1 MLSGTEDGRTVMG
14 LAADGGPPRLRRR
27 PQGSQPSPVEA
38 AVGDTLAAALA
49 VLVVA
54 AAIGRHA
61 VEVGVRVPRTAVH
74 RLPAAARLPA
84 TTVRLPAAAAR
95 LLGAVADDVV
105 PRVARAILS
114 RLDVPGLVQE
124 FVDLDRLAGQLDVN
138 AVTARVDLDTLLARV
153 DVEAIAAGL
162 DLDALAE
169 KLDVGRI
176 IDRIDLDELVARVDL
191 DRFVDR
197 ADIDRIIH
205 RVDLDEIVARVDLD
219 RAVNRVDVGRIIDRV
234 DVNRVVDRAD
244 IGRIIDRVD
253 LDRVVD
259 RADIDRII
267 DRADIVGLARYVI
280 EEIDLAAL
288 VRSSTGSVSSEM
300 VRSVRDQGADAD
312 RAVERVV
319 DRLLRRRGPRAVRPL
334 SPSGPAGADERGRGD
349 DVGR

>member
-1 MLSGTEDGRTVMG
+1 MLSGTDDGRTVMG

-27 PQGSQPSPVEA
+27 PQGPRSPSVEA
-38 AVGDTLAAALA
+38 AVGNTVGNTMDAVFA

-54 AAIGRHA
+54 AGIGRHA

-84 TTVRLPAAAAR
+84 TAARLPATAAR

-124 FVDLDRLAGQLDVN
+124 FVDLDRLAGRLDVN

-153 DVEAIAAGL
+153 DVEGIAAGL
-162 DLDALAE
+162 NLNALAE
-169 KLDVGRI
+169 KLDIRRI
-176 IDRIDLDELVARVDL
+176 IDRVDLDELVARVDL
-191 DRFVDR
+191 DRAVDHV
-197 ADIDRIIH
+197 DIDRIID
-205 RVDLDEIVARVDLD
+205 RVDLDELVARVDLD
-219 RAVNRVDVGRIIDRV
+219 RA
-234 DVNRVVDRAD
+234 VDRAD

-288 VRSSTGSVSSEM
+288 VRSSTGSVTSEM